1 MEKYIHYGCKVFDK
15 DLFINITNM
24 LLSTKPYG
32 GFWASRINAA
42 FGWKD

>member
-1 MEKYIHYGCKVFDK
+1 MEKYVHYGCKVFDK

-32 GFWASRINAA
+32 GFWA
-42 FGWKD
+42 FDMKKLEEFLK